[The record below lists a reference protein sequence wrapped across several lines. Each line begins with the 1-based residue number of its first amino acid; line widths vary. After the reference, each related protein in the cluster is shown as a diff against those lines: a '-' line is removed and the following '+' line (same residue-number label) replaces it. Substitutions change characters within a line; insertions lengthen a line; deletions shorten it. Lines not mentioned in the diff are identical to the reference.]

1 MLESARDH
9 YRRQQNLTARAV
21 AEARFTSMSQ
31 DMVSLTIET
40 IADMLGGS

>member
-1 MLESARDH
+1 MLLASLPVE
-9 YRRQQNLTARAV
+9 QVRAV